1 LHKARFSGGHLRRR
15 EFITFL
21 GGAVAAGPLNA
32 HAQKSLPRIGWLV
45 YGGATLGPIDQS
57 LKDALAQAGLVDGR
71 NIEIIFRYANGVS
84 DRLAELAAELVA
96 QKPDLLLAIG
106 GDVIKPLFEASK
118 GSIPIV
124 GGVSDNPMR
133 TGIAVSLARPSK
145 NFTGVTYLTDE
156 MAAKRIE
163 FLKEVAPNA
172 RRVAV
177 IFNPQH
183 FDDEVTFARRGAE
196 SLGIK
201 LTTHPINSA
210 TDLNAA
216 LLTAS
221 AEGADSLFIIS
232 SRLTGILAAEIA
244 QYGQERRLP
253 VIASWREFAASGALL
268 SYGPSRIFEAKRLEG
283 YVRKVLNGAKPAD
296 LPIEQ
301 PVKFELVI
309 NLKTAKALGL
319 NLPLPLLDRADELIE

>member
-1 LHKARFSGGHLRRR
+1 MVAWPLTAR
-15 EFITFL
+15 
-21 GGAVAAGPLNA
+21 
-32 HAQKSLPRIGWLV
+32 AQKSLPRIGWLV
-45 YGGATLGPIDQS
+45 YGGATLGPIDRS
-57 LKDALAQAGLVDGR
+57 LKDALAQTELVDGR
-71 NIEIIFRYANGVS
+71 NIEIVFRYADGKP
-84 DRLAELAAELVA
+84 DQLAGLASELVA

-118 GSIPIV
+118 GRIPIV

-133 TGIAVSLARPSK
+133 AGIAVSLARPSK

-156 MAAKRIE
+156 MAAKRME

-196 SLGIK
+196 SLGIA

-210 TDLNAA
+210 TDLDAA
-216 LLTAS
+216 LLAAS
-221 AEGADSLFIIS
+221 AGGADSLFIIS
-232 SRLTGILAAEIA
+232 SRLTGVVADRIA

-253 VIASWREFAASGALL
+253 VIASWREFVDSGALL
-268 SYGPSRIFEAKRLEG
+268 SYGPSRVFEAKRLAG
-283 YVRKVLNGAKPAD
+283 YVQKVLHGAKPAD

-309 NLKTAKALGL
+309 NLKTARALGL
-319 NLPLPLLDRADELIE
+319 NVLRPLLDRADEVIE

>member
-1 LHKARFSGGHLRRR
+1 MRRR

-21 GGAVAAGPLNA
+21 GGAVAAWPLTA
-32 HAQKSLPRIGWLV
+32 RAQKSLPRIGWLV
-45 YGGATLGPIDQS
+45 YGGTTLGPIDQS
-57 LKDALAQAGLVDGR
+57 LKDALAQAGLIDGR
-71 NIEIIFRYANGVS
+71 NIEIVFGYANGKT
-84 DRLAELAAELVA
+84 DQLARLALELVA
-96 QKPDLLLAIG
+96 KKPDLLLAVG
-106 GDVIKPLFEASK
+106 GDAIKPLFEASK
-118 GSIPIV
+118 GGIPIV
-124 GGVSDNPMR
+124 GGVSDSPMR
-133 TGIAVSLARPSK
+133 AGIAVSLARPGT
-145 NFTGVTYLTDE
+145 NFTGITFLTDE
-156 MAAKRIE
+156 MAAKRME

-210 TDLNAA
+210 ADLDAA
-216 LLTAS
+216 LLAAS
-221 AEGADSLFIIS
+221 AEGAESLFIIS

-268 SYGPSRIFEAKRLEG
+268 SYGPSRIFEAKRLVG
-283 YVRKVLNGAKPAD
+283 YVQKVLNGAKPAD

-319 NLPLPLLDRADELIE
+319 NVPLPLLDRADELIE